1 MTFQCADFEDRLTDF
16 LEGTLARA
24 DEEAATA
31 HLETCGNCRALVE
44 DVRATLSLCQ
54 QAEQLEPPAKL
65 AERILEQTVGKPRPL
80 AWLEQARAWMRP
92 IMEPRFA
99 LSFAMAL
106 FSVSLVINA
115 LGIPLRDVR
124 LTDLNPANIVRRID
138 SSAHLTYARGVKFVN
153 DLRVVYEIQSRLR
166 ISQPPAEAEQR
177 QEEPKKPAQPKKDS
191 PRNSADDEHGRRYLA
206 RYEETRSLQL

>member
-16 LEGTLARA
+16 LDGTLARA
-24 DEEAATA
+24 DEETATA
-31 HLETCGNCRALVE
+31 HLEMCGNCRTLVE
-44 DVRATLSLCQ
+44 DVRATLALCQ
-54 QAEQLEPPAKL
+54 QAEELEPPVDL
-65 AERILEQTVGKPRPL
+65 AERILEQTVGKPRRL
-80 AWLEQARAWMRP
+80 TWLEQARAWMRP
-92 IMEPRFA
+92 VMEPRFA

-124 LTDLNPANIVRRID
+124 LSDLNPANIVRRID

-166 ISQPPAEAEQR
+166 ISQPPAEEEQR
-177 QEEPKKPAQPKKDS
+177 QEEPKKPAEPKKDS
-191 PRNSADDEHGRRYLA
+191 PRNSADEDHGRRYLA